1 MKWRDA
7 LELVRE
13 DLGPRRPPPT
23 HKDDVAYRARWSLT
37 WAALAALALLLAWLI
52 GTLAHHAARNPPTT
66 TSTTQAAAAVAEV
79 EERIVLHPSRGDA
92 RSAIVDPPPT
102 SPASSSSTTPP
113 PATSTTVAIPVAKPE
128 APHVASYGY
137 GPSSSSLGR
146 FRVTCYGPPQFP
158 AGQHTATGRPVGPGS
173 LAVDPRVIPLGT
185 RVELELPAGPVD
197 AVADDTG
204 GAVRGHHVDLWRASC
219 SGWANPT
226 VEIQKKNV

>member
-13 DLGPRRPPPT
+13 DLGPRRLPPT
-23 HKDDVAYRARWSLT
+23 HKDDVAYRVRWSLT
-37 WAALAALALLLAWLI
+37 WAAIGVLALLLAWLI
-52 GTLAHHAARNPPTT
+52 GTLAHQAARNPPTT
-66 TSTTQAAAAVAEV
+66 TSTTLEAAAEL
-79 EERIVLHPSRGDA
+79 EERIPPLHASRGVA
-92 RSAIVDPPPT
+92 RSTILEAPT
-102 SPASSSSTTPP
+102 SPASSSSTTRPP
-113 PATSTTVAIPVAKPE
+113 PATSTTVAVPVAKPE
-128 APHVASYGY
+128 APHVAGYGY

-158 AGQHTATGRPVGPGS
+158 AGQRTATGRPVGPGS

-204 GAVRGHHVDLWRASC
+204 GAVHGRHVDLWRASC

>member
-113 PATSTTVAIPVAKPE
+113 PATSTTVAIPVALCSRP
-128 APHVASYGY
+128 
-137 GPSSSSLGR
+137 LGR

-158 AGQHTATGRPVGPGS
+158 AGQRTATGRPVGPGS